1 MNETRVTFPCG
12 DLSLDGRLSIPEG
25 EGSIPGVVICHPHP
39 LMGGMM
45 DNNVVFAICDSL
57 CDVSIT
63 TLRFNFRGVGRSHG
77 VHDEGIGE
85 QDDIAAALSFL
96 SAQEGVD
103 TNRIGLCGYSFG
115 AGVALHVAA
124 KEDNVKALAL
134 VSPLLSVP
142 SPIQDYVKPKLL
154 LWGDRDLAL
163 PTAEFDTFTEKL
175 PDPKL
180 YKIFSGVDH
189 FWGGHESKMSAMV
202 VDFFKDIL

>member
-12 DLSLDGRLSIPEG
+12 DLSLDGRLSLPEG
-25 EGSIPGVVICHPHP
+25 EGPLPGVVVCHPHP

-57 CDVSIT
+57 HDESIA

-77 VHDEGIGE
+77 VHDNGIGE

-115 AGVALHVAA
+115 AGVALQVAA
-124 KEDNVKALAL
+124 KDENVKALAL
-134 VSPLLSVP
+134 VSPLLSIP

-154 LWGDRDLAL
+154 LWGDRDMAL
-163 PTAEFDTFTEKL
+163 PAAEFDTFTEKL

-180 YKIFSGVDH
+180 YEVFAGADH
-189 FWGGHESKMSAMV
+189 FWGGHEGKMATKI
-202 VDFFKDIL
+202 VDFLKKAL